1 MKNVLLFSL
10 FFVTTMFGN
19 TKIDSNS
26 SSNTSSTAS
35 NTELSAVC
43 TSCTKIITSQC
54 GGVLAAVSTP
64 VWANPVASATNYRF
78 EITKGSNVTVYES
91 TNRYFLISQLGAG
104 IPAYNTTYSVR
115 VAVKIAGV
123 WDDYGVSCDVST
135 PANPSATKVVADQ
148 CGSTLAL
155 VTSSI
160 FAEDVY
166 LATDYRFEVSDGV
179 DVVGV
184 VENPYRFFQLSQLAG
199 VAFNSTYSVRV
210 ATKYDGVWGAYGAS
224 CNVTTPNSATAT
236 KVVASQCGTTI
247 PTLNTFIFA
256 DQVYLATAYRF
267 EVTNGST
274 VRTFESP
281 TRSFQLSQLS
291 GTVDYGT
298 TYSIRVEVFFGGVW
312 QAYGQSCDVTVPPLT
327 SLINGQ
333 CGATL
338 SSVATAIWAK
348 PVSGATAYRFEVKR
362 GSGAANTYD
371 STNRYFRLSL
381 LPTIARYGATYTIR
395 VTSRYNNTWLPYGAA
410 CTVTTPAAPGLSQV
424 VDAQCGAVLD
434 AVSTRIFANEIFN
447 ATDYRFEVTNGSTV
461 TTFDT
466 TNRFFQLSQLSSIAY
481 NTTYGVKVAYKFGG
495 VWSAFGSSCN
505 VTTPSD
511 VTATKVIDAQC
522 GATLATVNTPI
533 LVNEVY
539 LATDYRFEVTN
550 GLNVRTYEATNRYFN
565 LSQLSGGGTPSTTY
579 SVRAAVKFNDV
590 WQGYGVA
597 CNVTTPA
604 ISISRMSNSN
614 ELQANVFA
622 VKAFPNPFVS
632 YFNLSIESSSDE
644 LVEVKVYDMIGRQ
657 LESSKATVTE
667 LTSKEIGVDYPAGVY
682 NVIISQGN
690 QLKTLRMIKR

>member
-19 TKIDSNS
+19 TKIDPNS
-26 SSNTSSTAS
+26 SSNNSRTTSSA
-35 NTELSAVC
+35 ELADTC
-43 TSCTKIITSQC
+43 TSCTKIINSQC

-148 CGSTLAL
+148 CGITLAL
-155 VTSSI
+155 VTSSVW
-160 FAEDVY
+160 AEDVY

-184 VENPYRFFQLSQLAG
+184 VENPYRYFQLSQLSG
-199 VAFNSTYSVRV
+199 IAFNSTYSVRV
-210 ATKYDGVWGAYGAS
+210 ATKYNGVWGAYGAS

-236 KVVASQCGTTI
+236 KVVDSQCGTTI
-247 PTLNTFIFA
+247 PTLNNYIFA

-267 EVTNGST
+267 EVTNGTT

-281 TRSFQLSQLS
+281 TRSFQLSQLP

-298 TYSIRVEVFFGGVW
+298 TYSIRVEVNFGGVW
-312 QAYGQSCDVTVPPLT
+312 QAYGQSCDITVPPLT
-327 SLINGQ
+327 SLINSQ
-333 CGATL
+333 CGSAL
-338 SSVATAIWAK
+338 PSVATAIWAK
-348 PVSGATAYRFEVKR
+348 PVTGASAYRFEVRR
-362 GSGAANTYD
+362 GSGAAHIYE
-371 STNRYFRLSL
+371 SPNRYFRLSL

-395 VTSRYNNTWLPYGAA
+395 VTSRYNSTWLPYGSA
-410 CTVTTPAAPGLSQV
+410 CIVTTPATPGPTQI
-424 VDAQCGAVLD
+424 VDGQCGTVLD
-434 AVSTRIFANEIFN
+434 AVSSSIFASEVFN
-447 ATDYRFEVTNGSTV
+447 ATAYRFEVTNGVSVSTL
-461 TTFDT
+461 DT
-466 TNRFFQLSQLSSIAY
+466 TNRFFQLSQLTSVTY
-481 NTTYGVKVAYKFGG
+481 NNTYAVRVAYRFGG
-495 VWSAFGSSCN
+495 VWSVFGPSCN
-505 VTTPSD
+505 VTTPSN
-511 VTATKVIDAQC
+511 VTTTKVIDAQC
-522 GATLATVNTPI
+522 GGTLAKINTPI

-539 LATDYRFEVTN
+539 LASAYRFEVTN
-550 GLNVRTYEATNRYFN
+550 GTTVRTYETTNRYFN

-579 SVRAAVKFNDV
+579 SIRAAVKFNDV
-590 WQGYGVA
+590 WQGYGAA
-597 CNVTTPA
+597 CNVRTPA
-604 ISISRMSNSN
+604 ISISRMSSN
-614 ELQANVFA
+614 ELQANVFT
-622 VKAFPNPFVS
+622 VKAFPNPFIS
-632 YFNLSIESSSDE
+632 HFNLAIESSSDE

-657 LESSKATVTE
+657 LEIRKATVTE
-667 LTSKEIGVDYPAGVY
+667 LTTKEIGVDYPAGVY
-682 NVIISQGN
+682 NVIVSQGN